1 MTSTPVRRLVN
12 AVLITVPILVFAVVA
27 WQHRWM
33 TDDGFINLRVVQQLR
48 AGNGPVYNTGQRV
61 EAFTSPLWIGVL
73 TVGDLITPFRLEWVA
88 VLAGIAGS
96 VTGFGFAIAGSMRL
110 WRTFEPDAV
119 LVPLGALIPLA
130 LYPMWFFSSS
140 GLEGGL
146 VFGRL
151 GLSVFLLGRWAQR
164 RDHALS
170 GWTAAILGLGW
181 VIRPELVVLS
191 AAFLGA
197 VLLGQAGRS
206 WGSRLRLG
214 AAMFAIPFA
223 YQVFRMG
230 YYGSLLANTAY
241 AKNAGASHWH
251 RGYRYLADFVGT
263 YELWIP
269 IVVLA
274 AAAYLPMLLALRAS
288 QQRRPALVA
297 LAFAVGG
304 GLNVIYIVK
313 VGGDYIHARLLL
325 PALFALC
332 VPVAVVAVRRRYLA
346 ALAVVPWSV
355 VCGLAIRPAATY
367 RVTLD
372 SRENLVTVHQIL
384 GTTPQKAFNWF
395 TGRGIY
401 WDDRRL
407 PYRPAPGLNRPTV
420 GRNFI
425 GVFGYALGPKVE
437 VLDALGLADALTA
450 RFITSR
456 EGAAGHEKPI
466 PPPWAAARLTSS
478 GSHTSPKDF
487 RSSGLFAIDPL
498 IPETHGARFQQQV
511 HIARTVL
518 QCRSVTDFEQRVT
531 APMSVG
537 RFFDN
542 LGASLRSNSFSI
554 PPDPAAARRKL
565 CS

>member
-1 MTSTPVRRLVN
+1 MLTEPVRRRLT
-12 AVLITVPILVFAVVA
+12 ATLCTLPILVFALVV

-33 TDDGFINLRVVQQLR
+33 TDDGFINLRVVQQIR

-88 VLAGIAGS
+88 VLSGIAGS
-96 VTGFGFAIAGSMRL
+96 VAGFGFAIAGSVRL
-110 WRTFEPDAV
+110 WRTVEPDAV
-119 LVPLGALIPLA
+119 LVPLGVLIPLA
-130 LYPMWFFSSS
+130 LYPMWFFASS

-146 VFGRL
+146 VFGWL
-151 GLSVFLLGRWAQR
+151 GLSVFLLGLWAQR
-164 RDHALS
+164 EDQSLGS
-170 GWTAAILGLGW
+170 WTAAILGLGW
-181 VIRPELVVLS
+181 VIRPELVLLS
-191 AAFLGA
+191 VAFLGA
-197 VLLGQAGRS
+197 ALVGQSGQS
-206 WGSRLRLG
+206 WRSRLRVG

-269 IVVLA
+269 IVLLA
-274 AAAYLPMLLALRAS
+274 AAAYLPMFLSLRAT
-288 QQRRPALVA
+288 RRPRPALVA
-297 LAFAVGG
+297 LAFAIGG

-325 PALFALC
+325 PALFAMC
-332 VPVAVVAVRRRYLA
+332 IPVAVVAIKRRYLV

-372 SRENLVTVHQIL
+372 NRENLVTVNQIL
-384 GTTPQKAFNWF
+384 GTTPQKAFAWF

-407 PYRPAPGLNRPTV
+407 PYRPARDLDRPTV

-425 GVFGYALGPKVE
+425 GVFGYALGPNVD
-437 VLDALGLADALTA
+437 VFDALGLADPLTA
-450 RFITSR
+450 RFITLR
-456 EGAAGHEKPI
+456 EGAPGHEKPI

-478 GSHTSPKDF
+478 GSRTSPKDF
-487 RSSGLFAIDPL
+487 RSSGLFAITPL

-511 HIARTVL
+511 RIARTVL
-518 QCRSVTDFEQRVT
+518 RCRSITDFEKRVT
-531 APMSVG
+531 EPMSVG